1 MQLNPAQMLR
11 AAKQMKA
18 VEIIA
23 MLVDSK
29 SMHMCLAYMQTT
41 VTERAVSEVVKKLKP
56 DVKMCQE
63 LGNWRFLEE
72 VTAAQQNQPLSK
84 QTHKSFSQ

>member
-1 MQLNPAQMLR
+1 MLR
-11 AAKQMKA
+11 AAKQMKTA
-18 VEIIA
+18 MEIFA

-41 VTERAVSEVVKKLKP
+41 VTERAVSEVEKKLKP

-63 LGNWRFLEE
+63 LGNLRFLEE

-84 QTHKSFSQ
+84 QTHKSFSQS